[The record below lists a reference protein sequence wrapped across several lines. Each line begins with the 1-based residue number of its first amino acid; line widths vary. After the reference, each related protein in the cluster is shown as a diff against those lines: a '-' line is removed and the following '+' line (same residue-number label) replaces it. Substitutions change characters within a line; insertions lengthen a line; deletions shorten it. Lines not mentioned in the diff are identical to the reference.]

1 MGKSSSDGGSHS
13 SSEEL
18 LKVPSSVT
26 ANASPNAV
34 GTWLH
39 FLQMGQYLSDFIDNG
54 YDDLETAKKIGDE
67 DLDAIGVEDPHHK
80 VLLHFLCPVIC
91 DPPCQNGGVCRKSG
105 RCKCLTGYK
114 GAECQIEKRRKKRKK
129 LPTKQYY

>member
-26 ANASPNAV
+26 ANIASPNAV

-39 FLQMGQYLSDFIDNG
+39 FLQMRQYLSDFIDNG
-54 YDDLETAKKIGDE
+54 YDDLET
-67 DLDAIGVEDPHHK
+67 
-80 VLLHFLCPVIC
+80 VIII
-91 DPPCQNGGVCRKSG
+91 S
-105 RCKCLTGYK
+105 
-114 GAECQIEKRRKKRKK
+114 E
-129 LPTKQYY
+129 